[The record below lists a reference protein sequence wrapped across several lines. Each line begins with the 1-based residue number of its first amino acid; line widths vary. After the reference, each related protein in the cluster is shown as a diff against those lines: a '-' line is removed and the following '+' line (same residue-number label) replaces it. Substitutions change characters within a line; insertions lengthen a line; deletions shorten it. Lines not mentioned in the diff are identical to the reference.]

1 MITDRTPN
9 FCFITP
15 IPLLEQFAIQSR
27 KHLCLAH
34 LVAKSPDVYGAF
46 YKRMRER
53 GDYIIMDNS
62 AFELG
67 ASYNP
72 TDLLRLG
79 AVCGANAIVL
89 PDYPGQPWQKTVDAA
104 NQWIYYFKDAGF
116 DTFFAP
122 QSTKGDLAGWLES
135 YEFGANNEGI
145 DIIGMSILGI
155 PNALPHIP
163 AAYARVVMTQL
174 LQTLDKFNYN
184 KAHHYLGL
192 NAGPNLEIPPLLR
205 MNALW
210 SIDSSGP
217 VWQAILGHQYT
228 KDTDSFQMTKKIH
241 FPVDFEHEVKDNE
254 TLMRIQNNINMTQEL
269 FK

>member
-34 LVAKSPDVYGAF
+34 LVAKSPDMYGAF

-79 AVCGANAIVL
+79 AICGANAIVL

-163 AAYARVVMTQL
+163 AAYARVIMTQL
-174 LQTLDKFNYN
+174 LQTLDK
-184 KAHHYLGL
+184 
-192 NAGPNLEIPPLLR
+192 
-205 MNALW
+205 
-210 SIDSSGP
+210 
-217 VWQAILGHQYT
+217 
-228 KDTDSFQMTKKIH
+228 
-241 FPVDFEHEVKDNE
+241 
-254 TLMRIQNNINMTQEL
+254 
-269 FK
+269 